1 MTRLFFILV
10 CVLCAHEARADWSFS
25 NGLWYWGGVPY
36 HRTTYYD
43 KCGKLHYKHVK
54 AHVPQANIS
63 NVSNSYVYNLSYTQP
78 AAEQGNTQ
86 FGYAPQL
93 SLQSYGAVDVG
104 ATVDGLLRLS
114 GDLTAGASSVAGD
127 VKALTA
133 EALAAVTA
141 QNQATAAVAEIY
153 AKTELLKAA
162 QPSPQLN
169 LKVGASVGAEQNQVF
184 ALGAPGPLVTQHC
197 ANCHAAG
204 RDGAEAFNLGAL
216 ATADGKAGATWAI
229 ASGKMP
235 KGHELD
241 AGVRLAL
248 IAEINQ

>member
-1 MTRLFFILV
+1 MTRLFCVLL
-10 CVLCAHEARADWSFS
+10 CVLCANTAQADWSFA

-36 HRTTYYD
+36 HRSTYYD
-43 KCGKLHYKHVK
+43 SCGKLHYKHVK
-54 AHVPQANIS
+54 AYVPPGANITTT
-63 NVSNSYVYNLSYTQP
+63 NNSYVYHINNSQA
-78 AAEQGNTQ
+78 AAEQGNTS

-93 SLQSYGAVDVG
+93 SLVSYGAVDVG

-169 LKVGASVGAEQNQVF
+169 LNIGGSTGNQAF
-184 ALGAPGPLVTQHC
+184 AAGAPGPLVTQHC

-204 RDGAEAFNLGAL
+204 KDGAEAFNLGAL
-216 ATADGKAGATWAI
+216 ASVEGKSFATLAI

-241 AGVRLAL
+241 AAVRLAL